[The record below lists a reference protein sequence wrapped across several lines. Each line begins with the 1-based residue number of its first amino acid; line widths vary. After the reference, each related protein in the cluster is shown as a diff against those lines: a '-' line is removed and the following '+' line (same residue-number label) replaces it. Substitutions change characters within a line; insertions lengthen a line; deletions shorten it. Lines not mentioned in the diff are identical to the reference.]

1 MKVESNHKVHKR
13 PEVICR
19 HIVCQHRVEVEV
31 SPATAEV
38 CFQHERFAHPFNTM
52 VQFQAFVYN
61 APSNRVTW
69 HVLDVDGGPGAGTI
83 DAAGLYIAPIKVG
96 SRYSLT
102 DVVVATS
109 VDDPFR
115 RAFARV
121 AVIGMGPEHAPV
133 ARLQVFPHR
142 VHLYYPEDSNNSHNS
157 YIDTSNTMQL
167 FRALVRHADP
177 ALVQWSVNPPP
188 PPPPTMP
195 TGSEF
200 LYKVTGANPSAE
212 RTVKINAWIPGS
224 PAAADWATV
233 SLLNY
238 YWPGIT

>member
-1 MKVESNHKVHKR
+1 MKVESNHKVHMR

-31 SPATAEV
+31 APACAEV
-38 CFQHERFAHPFNTM
+38 CFQDERFAHPFNTM

-69 HVLDVDGGPGAGTI
+69 QVLDVNGGPGAGTI
-83 DAAGLYIAPIKVG
+83 DAAGLYIAPLKG
-96 SRYSLT
+96 GPRYSLT

-109 VDDPFR
+109 VDDQFR

-121 AVIGMGPEHAPV
+121 AVIGLGPKGAAV
-133 ARLQVFPHR
+133 ARVEVFPHR
-142 VHLYYPEDSNNSHNS
+142 AHLYYPEDANNSHNS

-177 ALVQWSVNPPP
+177 ALVQWSVNAG
-188 PPPPTMP
+188 PTAAIGP
-195 TGSEF
+195 EF
-200 LYKVTGANPSAE
+200 LYQLSGANAAAPL
-212 RTVKINAWIPGS
+212 TVKINALIPGS
-224 PAAADWATV
+224 PVVADWATV
-233 SLLNY
+233 SQLNY
-238 YWPGIT
+238 DWPGIT